1 MVAVSELGQIFVA
14 FVFWVVVGFLGFF
27 LLTYS
32 FIYLLVRLDSRVG
45 VVPVKVLCKNRP
57 SSVNVIFTHLVN
69 LARKTSGLWVTVIFD
84 MPHKVL
90 QHGQYLC

>member
-1 MVAVSELGQIFVA
+1 MVAVSVLGHIFVA
-14 FVFWVVVGFLGFF
+14 FVFWGGFCFCFF
-27 LLTYS
+27 AHL

-45 VVPVKVLCKNRP
+45 VVPVKVLCKNRL

-90 QHGQYLC
+90 QNGQYLC

>member
-1 MVAVSELGQIFVA
+1 MVAVPELGQIFVA
-14 FVFWVVVGFLGFF
+14 FGFWVVVGVFCFVLFF
-27 LLTYS
+27 AHL

-69 LARKTSGLWVTVIFD
+69 LARKTLGL
-84 MPHKVL
+84 
-90 QHGQYLC
+90 